1 MKPIKIK
8 KQEKNI
14 KDFAPI
20 MTRACQGVCDR
31 EVLMTKEGPVVVC
44 NGCMKILIDNRDK
57 K

>member
-44 NGCMKILIDNRDK
+44 NGCMRIVMDSRDK

>member
-1 MKPIKIK
+1 MKTPKIK

-44 NGCMKILIDNRDK
+44 NGCMRILMDNRDK

>member
-8 KQEKNI
+8 KQEKDI

-31 EVLMTKEGPVVVC
+31 EVLMTKEGPGVVC
-44 NGCMKILIDNRDK
+44 NGCMKILMDNRDK

>member
-1 MKPIKIK
+1 MKTPKIK

-14 KDFAPI
+14 KDFASI

-44 NGCMKILIDNRDK
+44 NGCMRILMDNRDK